1 MNNLWD
7 SSIDG
12 DHLDNK
18 NEENNASVDDQG
30 EDRDTDTFIQYQG
43 LPAYQQPE
51 RILTE
56 PSSRPRGILVVPPA
70 ASVDP

>member
-51 RILTE
+51 RILTDL
-56 PSSRPRGILVVPPA
+56 SSGPRRTPVVFPA
-70 ASVDP
+70 SL